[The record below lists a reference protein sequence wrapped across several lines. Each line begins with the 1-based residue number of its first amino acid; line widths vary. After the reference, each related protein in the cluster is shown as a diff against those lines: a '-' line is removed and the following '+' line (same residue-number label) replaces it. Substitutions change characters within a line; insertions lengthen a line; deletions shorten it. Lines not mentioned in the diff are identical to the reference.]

1 MDNTFKFISIDPGT
15 THIGFSI
22 WVVDAVTLEIVNV
35 NAFTLHYTSIIDK
48 ELEEKFGSR
57 FIKLLAIEKAFKEL
71 LETHKPNSVACESP
85 FYFFKRPGAF
95 APLVET
101 LYILKRAVFNYDVSV
116 PFITYDPS
124 SIKNSIGAK
133 GNSDKE
139 IMKNTMSNFKEIP
152 ISLEFINSLDEHSI
166 DSIAVGYCH
175 YLRYIMD
182 KVKPTKSV
190 K

>member
-1 MDNTFKFISIDPGT
+1 MDYYFNFISIDPGT

-22 WVVDAVTLEIVNV
+22 WSISVDDYEILKVDSFTYNV
-35 NAFTLHYTSIIDK
+35 SNSEYDKDIESIY
-48 ELEEKFGSR
+48 GTR
-57 FIKLLAIEKAFKEL
+57 FAKLLVIEEIFKNL
-71 LETHKPNSVACESP
+71 LIKYKPISIACESP

-101 LYILKRAVFNYDVSV
+101 LYVLKKCVFNYDSSI

-133 GNSDKE
+133 GNSDKK
-139 IMKNTMSNFKEIP
+139 IVKNSMISLTSKLP
-152 ISLEFINSLDEHSI
+152 ISEESVESLDEHSI

-175 YLRYIMD
+175 YNRYILNIE
-182 KVKPTKSV
+182 KN
-190 K
+190 